1 MADITNTGLAW
12 SVTKENSPAS
22 FVEVPLPVPL
32 ISTDAPT
39 TALPFSSVTL
49 PEIVL
54 FCAKSCEQITSIPSI
69 TQRSLLMFVKGL
81 NKIIT
86 GKPSEWIPDVFEEN
100 VVSQVKQSRNWIL
113 VSQSV

>member
-1 MADITNTGLAW
+1 
-12 SVTKENSPAS
+12 
-22 FVEVPLPVPL
+22 
-32 ISTDAPT
+32 
-39 TALPFSSVTL
+39 
-49 PEIVL
+49 
-54 FCAKSCEQITSIPSI
+54 
-69 TQRSLLMFVKGL
+69 MFVKGL